1 MRHTVAAHFG
11 PKENNDI
18 VDVQIKYQNQQCVT
32 EENFKCIEEQ
42 FQQSDVHRYSSYT
55 ESKFYYNRKVNI
67 NDRTFHSSFSHN
79 SQTSQTHSQ
88 WRS

>member
-1 MRHTVAAHFG
+1 MRRTVAAHFG

-42 FQQSDVHRYSSYT
+42 FQQSDVHRCSSYT
-55 ESKFYYNRKVNI
+55 KSKFYYNRKVNI
-67 NDRTFHSSFSHN
+67 NDRTFHSSLSHN
-79 SQTSQTHSQ
+79 SQTS
-88 WRS
+88 